1 MVKQIYDIN
10 KRMSS
15 YGYDTNSSI
24 KTQNKMK

>member
-10 KRMSS
+10 KRMAY

-24 KTQNKMK
+24 KTPIKLN